1 MSVDLVKKELKKE
14 FPAIDKELQIYV
26 EGNYVNKLMFYIHP
40 VFLFDNHEIYIF
52 PRTFFNLLIVLIGI
66 LESGA
71 DDFENSDDLY
81 EAIGE
86 ILHEVSS
93 NKSIDDIK

>member
-1 MSVDLVKKELKKE
+1 M
-14 FPAIDKELQIYV
+14 
-26 EGNYVNKLMFYIHP
+26 
-40 VFLFDNHEIYIF
+40 
-52 PRTFFNLLIVLIGI
+52 LIGI

-71 DDFENSDDLY
+71 DDFENSEDLY

>member
-1 MSVDLVKKELKKE
+1 MLKVRNIMDLVFFSILYFLITTKYFLT
-14 FPAIDKELQIYV
+14 
-26 EGNYVNKLMFYIHP
+26 FY
-40 VFLFDNHEIYIF
+40 
-52 PRTFFNLLIVLIGI
+52 LLIVLLGI

-71 DDFENSDDLY
+71 DDFENSEDLY

-93 NKSIDDIK
+93 NKSDDDIK